1 MSFSVLPIAAP
12 VTPNGAAAPGAAA
25 AGFEALLAALLGA
38 PAGAGAAPA
47 VGAQPAATQDDLP
60 QEETSEDE
68 PASDDAPAPDGLAAA
83 FVPHALG
90 VQPTLAAAATTAEG
104 APTASA
110 PAANTPA
117 TTTLA
122 APTSLEQPSMTADP
136 AAPAPAL
143 QAELAEPALQE
154 TQSAAA
160 NLPTPEGEP
169 APGTPASSAAAAAA
183 QARAGEAV
191 LKPSNTETARAVS
204 LDGPAPMTEGDV
216 APAAPTQAA
225 EVPPP
230 APPAAPG
237 SAPAT
242 SAQTTMIAAAAQA
255 GARAIRATSAEPAQG
270 PAPEPD
276 AEAAASGRTAALGG
290 PPRANPFSIVQQQP
304 TPLTQL
310 LSAQAQPTTGAAS
323 AVGEASSAATEPPA
337 EALPTDVVE
346 LEVPETGGPGVN
358 GLARAEQAIAQANER
373 AAATPATVADLAA
386 QVARKLQAR
395 TSRFDIQLTPEGLGR
410 VDVRVDIDA
419 QGKLTAAMAFDNPQA
434 ANELRA
440 RAGELQRALEQ
451 AGFDLSGGLSFQ
463 SPDDQRGFAQERP
476 EREPQS
482 GRAFASALGL
492 AESADAG
499 AVAQVYQRRNSP
511 NGVDVRI

>member
-12 VTPNGAAAPGAAA
+12 VTPTGAAAPGAAA

-38 PAGAGAAPA
+38 PAGAGAAQA
-47 VGAQPAATQDDLP
+47 VGAHPAATQDDLP
-60 QEETSEDE
+60 QEETSEGE
-68 PASDDAPAPDGLAAA
+68 PASDDAPASDSLAAA
-83 FVPHALG
+83 FVPPVLG
-90 VQPTLAAAATTAEG
+90 AQPPLAAAATTGEG
-104 APTASA
+104 ASNAAA

-117 TTTLA
+117 TTTLP
-122 APTSLEQPSMTADP
+122 APTSLEQPSMMADP
-136 AAPAPAL
+136 AAPAL
-143 QAELAEPALQE
+143 QAELPEPAVQE
-154 TQSAAA
+154 AQSAAA

-169 APGTPASSAAAAAA
+169 APETPASSAAAAPA

-191 LKPSNTETARAVS
+191 LKQPNTQTARAIS

-242 SAQTTMIAAAAQA
+242 AAQTTMIAAAAQA

-270 PAPEPD
+270 LAPEPD
-276 AEAAASGRTAALGG
+276 AEPAAPGRTAALGG
-290 PPRANPFSIVQQQP
+290 PARANPFSIVQQQP

-310 LSAQAQPTTGAAS
+310 LSAQAQPTAGAAGP
-323 AVGEASSAATEPPA
+323 VVEASTAATEPPA

-373 AAATPATVADLAA
+373 AAATLATVADLAA